1 MNNKSPYSAIKTLLL
16 VATLSSSW
24 AHALTYSTNFMWINR
39 SMNNTEKY
47 IFPEIRKKSSW
58 DVNVVEWM
66 GHWLKANPKGEFI
79 FWYDKDFVSQ
89 EQIKNTEALLS
100 DLTKTH
106 LTGGTIKLK
115 EVTSSPRVKRDRE
128 ALSSR
133 TPFYLRVDLLRVA
146 LGLDYLDSCRGECAY
161 VYADVD
167 KGLLPNTLAPIDLSP
182 EAMFDEETMDSLK
195 SYGLVM
201 RNGPENSFLIISS
214 HKSSMLKALD
224 ETVLQASYKR
234 IEKMFVEEKALR
246 QSFNTNA
253 LKTAPLD
260 KNFDNVDGFR
270 ELSPEQ
276 VLRARTLAKR
286 YVNEVFA
293 MMTSGPLL
301 VSFFYFEGEIE
312 ILANIKSQHSLT
324 DLMSEVAVDMN
335 ATFATLGKN
344 YRLIRFF
351 SDEPTETES
360 IEMARYITSMFKIP
374 VKLIQGSRSQSYTIS
389 W

>member
-1 MNNKSPYSAIKTLLL
+1 MKHKSLHILLFVIFL
-16 VATLSSSW
+16 TPSW
-24 AHALTYSTNFMWINR
+24 THALTFSTNFMWINK
-39 SMNNTEKY
+39 SINDTNKY
-47 IFPEIRKKSSW
+47 VFPEIRKKSYW
-58 DVNVVEWM
+58 DVNIVEWM

-100 DLTKTH
+100 DLTKQH

-161 VYADVD
+161 VYADID
-167 KGLLPNTLAPIDLSP
+167 KGLLPNELAPIDLSP
-182 EAMFDEETMDSLK
+182 KAMFDKETVDSLK
-195 SYGLVM
+195 SYGLVL
-201 RNGPENSFLIISS
+201 RNGPENSFMIISS
-214 HKSSMLKALD
+214 HKPNMLKALD

-234 IEKMFVEEKALR
+234 IEKMFVEENALR
-246 QSFNTNA
+246 QSFSTNA
-253 LKTAPLD
+253 LKEAPLD
-260 KNFDNVDGFR
+260 QNFGNVDGFR
-270 ELSPEQ
+270 KLSPDQ
-276 VLRARTLAKR
+276 VLRARTLARR

-293 MMTSGPLL
+293 MMVSGPLL

-312 ILANIKSQHSLT
+312 ILANLKNKNGLIGV
-324 DLMSEVAVDMN
+324 MSDVAVDPN
-335 ATFATLGKN
+335 DTDFASTGKN
-344 YRLIRFF
+344 YLLIKFF
-351 SDEPTETES
+351 SDGKTEELAVNKAKYEVGS
-360 IEMARYITSMFKIP
+360 YKIP
-374 VKLIQGSRSQSYTIS
+374 QKDVRGSDSQSYNMP